1 MASFGINQ
9 PSGKNRLPAR
19 LKLKL
24 ELAEVLM
31 NPSQNP
37 PLNDQFRERDIA
49 PLVPNDWPTAEETWS
64 DEHARDLDAV
74 SDRRVGKRPLGPSIR
89 SGRSSDF
96 ARNRPSIGRRML
108 RTLARFFIT
117 VLIGVGATLAWQSY
131 GDEAKE
137 TVTTWAP
144 SLGWLLSAPTTKSPA
159 AAETPRE
166 LVQQLE
172 PIARD
177 LAAVRG
183 SVEQLVAKQEE
194 LAAKQEQ
201 MGQNIATL
209 QAVEQG
215 IRQKT
220 ISPPPP
226 PSRAVPGQP
235 SKPPQPPTAQSAP
248 PGIGSPGFIRP

>member
-1 MASFGINQ
+1 MACFGINQ

-19 LKLKL
+19 LKL

-37 PLNDQFRERDIA
+37 PLNDQFRERDVA
-49 PLVPNDWPTAEETWS
+49 PLVPEEWPTAEEAWS
-64 DEHARDLDAV
+64 DGHARDLDAV
-74 SDRRVGKRPLGPSIR
+74 SDRRVGKRPVAPIR

-96 ARNRPSIGRRML
+96 ARNRPSIGRRMF

-183 SVEQLVAKQEE
+183 SVEQLVARQEE

-220 ISPPPP
+220 MSPPP

-235 SKPPQPPTAQSAP
+235 SKPPQQPAAQSAP

>member
-1 MASFGINQ
+1 MY
-9 PSGKNRLPAR
+9 
-19 LKLKL
+19 
-24 ELAEVLM
+24 
-31 NPSQNP
+31 PSQNP
-37 PLNDQFRERDIA
+37 PLNDQSRERDVA
-49 PLVPNDWPTAEETWS
+49 PLVPNEWPTAEEAWS
-64 DEHARDLDAV
+64 DGHAHDLDAV
-74 SDRRVGKRPLGPSIR
+74 SDQRIGKRPVTPSIR
-89 SGRSSDF
+89 SGRRSDL
-96 ARNRPSIGRRML
+96 ARNRPSIGKRMF

-144 SLGWLLSAPTTKSPA
+144 SLGWLLSVPTTRSPA

-177 LAAVRG
+177 LTVVRR

-194 LAAKQEQ
+194 LAARQEQ

-215 IRQKT
+215 IRQRT
-220 ISPPPP
+220 TSSPP

-235 SKPPQPPTAQSAP
+235 SRPPQQPTAQSAP
-248 PGIGSPGFIRP
+248 PGIGSQGFTRP

>member
-1 MASFGINQ
+1 
-9 PSGKNRLPAR
+9 
-19 LKLKL
+19 L

-31 NPSQNP
+31 YPSQNP
-37 PLNDQFRERDIA
+37 PLNDQFRERDVA
-49 PLVPNDWPTAEETWS
+49 PLVPEEWPTAEETWS
-64 DEHARDLDAV
+64 DEPRDLDAV
-74 SDRRVGKRPLGPSIR
+74 SDRRVGKRPVAPIR

-108 RTLARFFIT
+108 RTLARFLIT

-144 SLGWLLSAPTTKSPA
+144 SLGWLLSVPTTKSPA

-166 LVQQLE
+166 LVRQLE

-194 LAAKQEQ
+194 FAAKQEQ

-220 ISPPPP
+220 MSPPPP
-226 PSRAVPGQP
+226 PSRAVPSQP